1 VVNTDDPDQANFV
14 MSVGAL
20 GNASGTPL
28 DASQDMS
35 FGESTVDEE
44 FTVDRGEDA
53 TSIMAACNA
62 PTAYNQNDPNVVN
75 PTIMDPEM
83 IGPLMS

>member
-1 VVNTDDPDQANFV
+1 

-28 DASQDMS
+28 DGSQDMS
-35 FGESTVDEE
+35 FSESAVDEE

-53 TSIMAACNA
+53 TSIMAAHNV
-62 PTAYNQNDPNVVN
+62 PTTYSQNDPNAVN

-83 IGPLMS
+83 SGALMS